1 MRRILENIKIAFNSL
16 FLNKLRAFLTMLG
29 IIIGVGAVVAV
40 ISVGA
45 GTEAAITENMQSI
58 GTNILTISPA
68 RDTSTGPGRPGGGE
82 RNGGIMVMM
91 DSMDSDEET
100 VAGELHLEDAYAL
113 KAGSSLIN
121 ESVAI
126 VSSGM
131 DSTISYLSWSG
142 QVSII
147 GTTEEYFPVMGYEIE
162 NGSLFTG
169 SDISNLSNV
178 AVIGNTVVDDYF
190 GMIDPIGETI
200 KINGKNFTVIGV
212 LNSIGTG
219 TFGADP
225 DNSVYIPITTA
236 QNKLTGENTIDS
248 IIVKV
253 KSEELIEQ
261 ATEEIT
267 AILRQQ
273 HQILPDGLNDFTV
286 SSSTQLLEMASSIS
300 ETISY
305 TLGGI
310 AAISLLVGGI
320 GIMNIMFVSVT
331 ERTREIGI
339 RKAIGAKNRDILIQF
354 ITESIVLSLTGGIM
368 GIGFALLISWIL
380 KTFTDLTSLIT
391 AYPIVLALS
400 FSTIIGLVFGIF
412 PAMRAASLNPIDS
425 LRYE

>member
-1 MRRILENIKIAFNSL
+1 MRRILENIKIAFSSL

-45 GTEAAITENMQSI
+45 GTEAAITENMQSV

-68 RDTSTGPGRPGGGE
+68 RDTSTGPGGGE
-82 RNGGIMVMM
+82 RHGGSMFIK
-91 DSMDSDEET
+91 MDSDEET
-100 VAGELHLEDAYAL
+100 VAGELYPEDARVL
-113 KAGSSLIN
+113 KAESSLIN
-121 ESVAI
+121 EAVAI
-126 VSSGM
+126 ISTGM

-142 QVSII
+142 QTGIT
-147 GTTEEYFPVMGYEIE
+147 GTTEEYFSAMGYEVADGI
-162 NGSLFTG
+162 LFTG
-169 SDISNLSNV
+169 NDISNLSSV
-178 AVIGNTVVDDYF
+178 AVIGGAIVDDYF
-190 GMIDPIGETI
+190 GMINPIGETI
-200 KINGKNFTVIGV
+200 KINGQNFIVIGV
-212 LNSIGTG
+212 LESIGAA

-236 QNKLTGENTIDS
+236 QNKLTGRNTIDS

-253 KSEELIEQ
+253 KSEELIYR

-267 AILRQQ
+267 AILREQ

-300 ETISY
+300 ETISV

-368 GIGFALLISWIL
+368 GVGFAFLISWIL

-400 FSTIIGLVFGIF
+400 FSTIIGLIFGIF

>member
-45 GTEAAITENMQSI
+45 GTEATITENMQSV
-58 GTNILTISPA
+58 GTNILTVSPA
-68 RDTSTGPGRPGGGE
+68 RDTSMGPGGHGGGE
-82 RNGGIMVMM
+82 RYGGDMF
-91 DSMDSDEET
+91 SMGSEEET
-100 VAGELHLEDAYAL
+100 VAGELYLEDARAL
-113 KAGSSLIN
+113 KAESSLIN
-121 ESVAI
+121 EAI
-126 VSSGM
+126 ATVSSGM
-131 DSTISYLSWSG
+131 NSTISYLSWSG
-142 QVSII
+142 QTGIT
-147 GTTEEYFPVMGYEIE
+147 GTTEEYFSVMGYEVAD
-162 NGSLFTG
+162 GSLFTG
-169 SDISNLSNV
+169 NDISNLSNA
-178 AVIGNTVVDDYF
+178 AVIGDTIVDDYF
-190 GMIDPIGETI
+190 GMINPVGETI
-200 KINGKNFTVIGV
+200 KINGQNFIVIGV
-212 LNSIGTG
+212 LESIGTA

-236 QNKLTGENTIDS
+236 QNKLTGTNTIDS

-253 KSEELIEQ
+253 KSEELIDR

-267 AILRQQ
+267 AILREQ
-273 HQILPDGLNDFTV
+273 HQIIPDGFNDFTV

-300 ETISY
+300 ETISV

-339 RKAIGAKNRDILIQF
+339 RKAIGAKKRDILIQF
-354 ITESIVLSLTGGIM
+354 ITESIVLSLTGGII
-368 GIGFALLISWIL
+368 GVGFAFLISWIL

-391 AYPIVLALS
+391 AYPIVLAIS
-400 FSTIIGLVFGIF
+400 FSTIIGLIFGIF
-412 PAMRAASLNPIDS
+412 PAMRAASLNPIES